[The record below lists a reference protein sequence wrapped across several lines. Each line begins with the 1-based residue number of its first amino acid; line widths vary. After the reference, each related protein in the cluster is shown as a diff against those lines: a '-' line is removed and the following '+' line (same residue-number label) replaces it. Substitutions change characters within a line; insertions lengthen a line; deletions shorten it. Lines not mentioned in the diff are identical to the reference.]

1 MSLSSPIAAPAVA
14 DRPRLTGR
22 KVLLIFALFFGTIFA
37 VNVYLLVVAM
47 RTFSGAETSS
57 AYRAG
62 QLYNQELARAHAQST
77 LGWRLEAAV
86 ERTTNGGARLS
97 VSLAEAG
104 GRPLAGAKVEA
115 ALQRP
120 IDRRADRSGL
130 VLTETAARG
139 RYEAI
144 VADVAPGQ
152 WDLVVDVIEG
162 GERVYRR
169 KTRILLP

>member
-1 MSLSSPIAAPAVA
+1 MSLSTPIAAPAVSTA
-14 DRPRLTGR
+14 PRLTGR

-37 VNVYLLVVAM
+37 VNVYLLVVAV
-47 RTFSGAETSS
+47 RTFSGTETAS
-57 AYRAG
+57 AYRDG
-62 QLYNQELARAHAQST
+62 QLYNQEIARAQAQAAR
-77 LGWRLEAAV
+77 GWTSEAAA
-86 ERTTNGGARLS
+86 ERAADGAARLS
-97 VSLAEAG
+97 VALAEAG
-104 GRPLAGAKVEA
+104 GRPLAGARVEA

-120 IDRRADRSGL
+120 TDRRADHAGL
-130 VLTETAARG
+130 DLALTATPG
-139 RYEAI
+139 RYETR

>member
-1 MSLSSPIAAPAVA
+1 MSLSSPIATAAA
-14 DRPRLTGR
+14 QPRLTGR

-37 VNVYLLVVAM
+37 VNAYLLVVAV

-86 ERTTNGGARLS
+86 ERTTDGGARLS

-120 IDRRADRSGL
+120 IDRRADRFGL
-130 VLTETAARG
+130 VLSETAAG
-139 RYEAI
+139 RYEAF
-144 VADVAPGQ
+144 VADVAAGQ